1 MLSPIARFVLYLL
14 RAAQN
19 LNSES
24 ILSLLKT
31 ELFAISNE
39 ELSLLEEYVY
49 IWGIN
54 SEAWTEEWNM
64 NPMGFSSVR
73 DSEKDLITQKLGEL
87 NEIRKRIIVPILS
100 LKKAFSGNL
109 TVSLR
114 EPLEGLEIE
123 PTAVVLDAYSDA
135 VVKNVEES
143 GDKLVLVGELCLNI
157 LTNCENEYSL
167 KEIKS
172 PFKYEVE
179 GGNGALFY
187 TDCSAVALIPK
198 AKIESGKLSCDCE
211 VHISGRSYSK
221 DEFSAVNE
229 VIFGERVTRDGAIT
243 VCFPSPTDTLWDISK
258 RYHIPTESIVSQ
270 DSRLKSGEAI
280 VF

>member
-1 MLSPIARFVLYLL
+1 MTRKI
-14 RAAQN
+14 
-19 LNSES
+19 
-24 ILSLLKT
+24 I
-31 ELFAISNE
+31 FAE
-39 ELSLLEEYVY
+39 ELDADGSTPDCRCVATAVCVDCGFTIDENRIFCEPTLIIRLDSDEDRTAEYTADIYSTDVL
-49 IWGIN
+49 
-54 SEAWTEEWNM
+54 SEHT
-64 NPMGFSSVR
+64 S
-73 DSEKDLITQKLGEL
+73 
-87 NEIRKRIIVPILS
+87 KRYEFPIS
-100 LKKAFSGNL
+100 KKAFSGNL

-114 EPLEGLEIE
+114 EPIEGFEIE

-179 GGNGALFY
+179 GGDGALFY